1 MTLLSNYWSFISFS
15 ITVLSAPYWPW
26 MPSWGWAWL
35 CLIFMGL
42 LGYHRAGRK
51 FLGFVVAILIIV
63 LQGNLIRDQSNVLY
77 QAGPDIIIKG
87 RADSFFRQ
95 TRYAH
100 EGFALIYEV
109 NGQSLGT
116 LFQPRVRLT
125 TPILLQPNDLFE
137 FSATVK
143 PVIGRLNEIGF
154 DAEAHY
160 MAQSVIARVSVKAN
174 TPYTISPQEDVRS
187 SLQQKLVT
195 LTQNSPFQGIILA
208 LTFGERNGIDEQE
221 WRALRNSGLIHLVAI
236 SGLHIGIAFSV
247 GYFLG
252 LGMMRLH
259 AKLLWSPFVCG
270 ALLAVFYAWLAGF
283 TLPTQ
288 RALIMCLLN
297 VALIM
302 LAFPLSALKRILL
315 TLGAV
320 LLWSPFAS
328 LSNSFWMSFL
338 AVAIV
343 LYQLASQSQC
353 QVWWKALLWAQVFL
367 VCLMAPVTAYFF
379 GGLSVT
385 AVLYNLVFIPWFSLV
400 IVPAL
405 FLGLLLM
412 VVWPS
417 VAAAYWPW
425 VDWTFLPLDWALQF
439 ADVGWWVV
447 PGKVQGVVAASVA
460 ILLLYRFMSLK
471 ACSLL
476 LSMIGLWWW
485 FPSITPLWRM
495 DVLDVGHGLA
505 IVIEQDER
513 AIVYDTG
520 SSWPGGSYVQSVI
533 EPMLQQRGLRQV
545 DGVILSHLDNDH
557 AGDWQGL
564 AERWQPDWIRASQLG
579 TEFMPCIRGESW
591 QWQSLHFTVLWP
603 PQEVSRAYNP
613 HSCVIRMT
621 DTQSNY
627 SVLLSGDVTAMGE
640 WLLARDGVQ
649 LQSDVMIVPHH
660 GSKTSSTAEFIVQVN
675 PKLAIASVAKDNR
688 WNLPNPQ
695 VVARYQAQQVEWLD
709 TGQAGQ
715 ISLFFYPEQLDWF
728 TQRSLGWEPWYRQM
742 LRKGVE

>member
-1 MTLLSNYWSFISFS
+1 
-15 ITVLSAPYWPW
+15 

-603 PQEVSRAYNP
+603 PQAVSRAYNP

>member
-400 IVPAL
+400 IVPTL

-603 PQEVSRAYNP
+603 PQAVSRAYNP

>member
-1 MTLLSNYWSFISFS
+1 M
-15 ITVLSAPYWPW
+15 
-26 MPSWGWAWL
+26 
-35 CLIFMGL
+35 
-42 LGYHRAGRK
+42 
-51 FLGFVVAILIIV
+51 
-63 LQGNLIRDQSNVLY
+63 
-77 QAGPDIIIKG
+77 
-87 RADSFFRQ
+87 
-95 TRYAH
+95 
-100 EGFALIYEV
+100 
-109 NGQSLGT
+109 GT

-603 PQEVSRAYNP
+603 PQAVSRAYNP

>member
-297 VALIM
+297 VALVM

-315 TLGAV
+315 TLVAV
-320 LLWSPFAS
+320 LVWSPFTS

-343 LYQLASQSQC
+343 LYQLASQSQR

-417 VAAAYWPW
+417 VAAVYWPW

-447 PGKVQGVVAASVA
+447 PSKVQGVVAASVA

-533 EPMLQQRGLRQV
+533 EPILQQRGLRQV

-603 PQEVSRAYNP
+603 PQAVSRAYNP

-640 WLLARDGVQ
+640 WLLARNGVQ
-649 LQSDVMIVPHH
+649 LQS
-660 GSKTSSTAEFIVQVN
+660 
-675 PKLAIASVAKDNR
+675 
-688 WNLPNPQ
+688 
-695 VVARYQAQQVEWLD
+695 
-709 TGQAGQ
+709 
-715 ISLFFYPEQLDWF
+715 
-728 TQRSLGWEPWYRQM
+728 
-742 LRKGVE
+742 

>member
-1 MTLLSNYWSFISFS
+1 
-15 ITVLSAPYWPW
+15 
-26 MPSWGWAWL
+26 
-35 CLIFMGL
+35 MGL

-297 VALIM
+297 VALVM

-315 TLGAV
+315 TLVAV
-320 LLWSPFAS
+320 LVWSPFTS

-343 LYQLASQSQC
+343 LYQLASQSQR
-353 QVWWKALLWAQVFL
+353 QVWWKALLWGQVFL

-412 VVWPS
+412 VVWPGE
-417 VAAAYWPW
+417 AAVYWPW

-447 PGKVQGVVAASVA
+447 PSKVQGVVAASVA

-476 LSMIGLWWW
+476 LGMIGLWWW

-564 AERWQPDWIRASQLG
+564 AERWQPNWIRASQLG

-603 PQEVSRAYNP
+603 PQAVSRAYNP

-621 DTQSNY
+621 DTQSNH

-660 GSKTSSTAEFIVQVN
+660 GSKTSSTAEFIAQVN

>member
-1 MTLLSNYWSFISFS
+1 
-15 ITVLSAPYWPW
+15 
-26 MPSWGWAWL
+26 
-35 CLIFMGL
+35 MGL

-297 VALIM
+297 VALVM

-315 TLGAV
+315 TLVAV
-320 LLWSPFAS
+320 LVWSPFTS

-343 LYQLASQSQC
+343 LYQLASQSQR

-412 VVWPS
+412 VVWPG
-417 VAAAYWPW
+417 VATAYWPW

-447 PGKVQGVVAASVA
+447 PSKVQGVVAASVA

-476 LSMIGLWWW
+476 LGMIGLWWW
-485 FPSITPLWRM
+485 FPSLTPLWRM

-603 PQEVSRAYNP
+603 PQAVSRAYNP

-621 DTQSNY
+621 DTQSNH

-640 WLLARDGVQ
+640 WLLARDGAQ

-660 GSKTSSTAEFIVQVN
+660 GSKTSSTAEFIAQVN

-695 VVARYQAQQVEWLD
+695 VVARYQAQQIEWLD

>member
-1 MTLLSNYWSFISFS
+1 
-15 ITVLSAPYWPW
+15 
-26 MPSWGWAWL
+26 
-35 CLIFMGL
+35 MGL

-297 VALIM
+297 VALVM

-315 TLGAV
+315 TLVAV
-320 LLWSPFAS
+320 LVWSPFTS

-343 LYQLASQSQC
+343 LYQLASQSQR

-412 VVWPS
+412 VVWPG
-417 VAAAYWPW
+417 VATAYWPW

-447 PGKVQGVVAASVA
+447 PSKVQGVVAASVA

-476 LSMIGLWWW
+476 LGMIGLWWW
-485 FPSITPLWRM
+485 FPSLTPLWRM

-603 PQEVSRAYNP
+603 PQAVSRAYNP

-709 TGQAGQ
+709 TGHAGQ
-715 ISLFFYPEQLDWF
+715 ISLFFYPDQLDWF
-728 TQRSLGWEPWYRQM
+728 TQRSLGWQPWYRQM

>member
-1 MTLLSNYWSFISFS
+1 
-15 ITVLSAPYWPW
+15 
-26 MPSWGWAWL
+26 
-35 CLIFMGL
+35 MGL

-116 LFQPRVRLT
+116 LFLPRVRLT

-137 FSATVK
+137 FSATVN

-174 TPYTISPQEDVRS
+174 TPYTISPQEDFRS

-195 LTQNSPFQGIILA
+195 LTLNSPFQGIILA

-297 VALIM
+297 VALVM

-315 TLGAV
+315 TLVAV
-320 LLWSPFAS
+320 LVWSPFTS

-343 LYQLASQSQC
+343 LYQLASQSQR

-417 VAAAYWPW
+417 AAAAYWPW
-425 VDWTFLPLDWALQF
+425 LDWTFLPLDWALQF

-447 PGKVQGVVAASVA
+447 PSKVQGVVAASVA

-476 LSMIGLWWW
+476 LGMIGLWWW

-603 PQEVSRAYNP
+603 PQAVSRAYNP

-621 DTQSNY
+621 DTQSNH

-649 LQSDVMIVPHH
+649 LQSEVMIVPHH
-660 GSKTSSTAEFIVQVN
+660 GSKTSSTAEFIAQVN

-715 ISLFFYPEQLDWF
+715 ISLFFYPDQLDWF
-728 TQRSLGWEPWYRQM
+728 TQRSLGWQPWYRQM

>member
-1 MTLLSNYWSFISFS
+1 
-15 ITVLSAPYWPW
+15 
-26 MPSWGWAWL
+26 
-35 CLIFMGL
+35 MGL

-252 LGMMRLH
+252 LGIMRLH

-297 VALIM
+297 VALVM

-320 LLWSPFAS
+320 LVWSPFTS

-343 LYQLASQSQC
+343 LYQLASQSQR

-412 VVWPS
+412 VVWPG
-417 VAAAYWPW
+417 VATAYWPW

-447 PGKVQGVVAASVA
+447 PSKVQGVVAASVA

-476 LSMIGLWWW
+476 LGMIGLWWW

-603 PQEVSRAYNP
+603 PQTVSRAYNP

-621 DTQSNY
+621 DTQSNH
-627 SVLLSGDVTAMGE
+627 SVMLSGDVTAMGE

-660 GSKTSSTAEFIVQVN
+660 GSKTSSTAEFIAQVN

>member
-1 MTLLSNYWSFISFS
+1 
-15 ITVLSAPYWPW
+15 

-297 VALIM
+297 VALVM

-315 TLGAV
+315 TLVAV
-320 LLWSPFAS
+320 LVWSPFTS

-343 LYQLASQSQC
+343 LYQLASQSQR

-412 VVWPS
+412 VVWPG
-417 VAAAYWPW
+417 VATAYWPW

-447 PGKVQGVVAASVA
+447 PSKVQGVVAASVA

-476 LSMIGLWWW
+476 LGMIGLWWW

-603 PQEVSRAYNP
+603 PQTVSRAYNP

-621 DTQSNY
+621 DTQSNH
-627 SVLLSGDVTAMGE
+627 SVMLSGDVTAMGE

-660 GSKTSSTAEFIVQVN
+660 GSKTSSTAEFIAQVN

>member
-1 MTLLSNYWSFISFS
+1 
-15 ITVLSAPYWPW
+15 
-26 MPSWGWAWL
+26 
-35 CLIFMGL
+35 MGL

-297 VALIM
+297 VALVM

-315 TLGAV
+315 TLVAV
-320 LLWSPFAS
+320 LVWSPFTS

-343 LYQLASQSQC
+343 LYQLASQSQR

-412 VVWPS
+412 VVWPG
-417 VAAAYWPW
+417 VAAVYWPW

-447 PGKVQGVVAASVA
+447 PSKVQGVVAASVA

-533 EPMLQQRGLRQV
+533 EPILQQRGLRQV

-564 AERWQPDWIRASQLG
+564 AERWQPNWIRASQLG

-591 QWQSLHFTVLWP
+591 QWQFLHFTVLWP
-603 PQEVSRAYNP
+603 PQAVSRAYNP

-621 DTQSNY
+621 DTQSNH

-640 WLLARDGVQ
+640 WLLARDGAQ
-649 LQSDVMIVPHH
+649 LQSEVMIVPHH
-660 GSKTSSTAEFIVQVN
+660 GSKTSSTAEFIAQVN

-709 TGQAGQ
+709 TGHAGQ
-715 ISLFFYPEQLDWF
+715 ISLFFYPDQLDWF
-728 TQRSLGWEPWYRQM
+728 TQRSLGWQPWYRQM

>member
-603 PQEVSRAYNP
+603 PQAVSRAYNP

-695 VVARYQAQQVEWLD
+695 VVARYQVQQVEWLD

>member
-1 MTLLSNYWSFISFS
+1 
-15 ITVLSAPYWPW
+15 

-297 VALIM
+297 VALVM

-315 TLGAV
+315 TLVAV
-320 LLWSPFAS
+320 LVWSPFTS

-343 LYQLASQSQC
+343 LYQLASQSQR

-417 VAAAYWPW
+417 VAAVYWPW

-447 PGKVQGVVAASVA
+447 PSKVQGVVAASVA

-476 LSMIGLWWW
+476 LGMIGLWWW

-603 PQEVSRAYNP
+603 PQAVIRAYNP

-660 GSKTSSTAEFIVQVN
+660 GSKTSSTAEFIAQVN

>member
-1 MTLLSNYWSFISFS
+1 
-15 ITVLSAPYWPW
+15 
-26 MPSWGWAWL
+26 
-35 CLIFMGL
+35 MGL

-302 LAFPLSALKRILL
+302 LAFPLSALKRMLL

-439 ADVGWWVV
+439 ADVGWRVV
-447 PGKVQGVVAASVA
+447 PSKVQGVVAASVA
-460 ILLLYRFMSLK
+460 FLLLYRFMSLK

-476 LSMIGLWWW
+476 LGMIGLWWW
-485 FPSITPLWRM
+485 FPSLTPLWRM

-603 PQEVSRAYNP
+603 PQAVSRAYNP

-709 TGQAGQ
+709 TGHAGQ
-715 ISLFFYPEQLDWF
+715 ISLFFYPDQLDWF
-728 TQRSLGWEPWYRQM
+728 TQRSLGWQPWYRQM

>member
-1 MTLLSNYWSFISFS
+1 
-15 ITVLSAPYWPW
+15 

-297 VALIM
+297 VALVM

-315 TLGAV
+315 TLVAV
-320 LLWSPFAS
+320 LVWSPFTS

-343 LYQLASQSQC
+343 LYQLASQSQR

-405 FLGLLLM
+405 FLGQLLM
-412 VVWPS
+412 VVWPG
-417 VAAAYWPW
+417 VATAYWPW

-447 PGKVQGVVAASVA
+447 PSKVQGVVAASVA

-476 LSMIGLWWW
+476 LGMIGLWWW

-603 PQEVSRAYNP
+603 PQTVSRAYNP

-621 DTQSNY
+621 DTQSNH
-627 SVLLSGDVTAMGE
+627 SVMLSGDVTAMGE

-660 GSKTSSTAEFIVQVN
+660 GSKTSSTAEFIAQVN

>member
-1 MTLLSNYWSFISFS
+1 
-15 ITVLSAPYWPW
+15 
-26 MPSWGWAWL
+26 
-35 CLIFMGL
+35 MGL

-297 VALIM
+297 VALVM

-315 TLGAV
+315 TLVAV
-320 LLWSPFAS
+320 LVWSPLTS

-343 LYQLASQSQC
+343 LYQLASQSQR
-353 QVWWKALLWAQVFL
+353 QVWWKALLWVQVFL

-412 VVWPS
+412 AVWPG
-417 VAAAYWPW
+417 VATAYWPW

-447 PGKVQGVVAASVA
+447 PSKVQGVVAASVA

-603 PQEVSRAYNP
+603 PQAVIRAYNP

>member
-42 LGYHRAGRK
+42 LGYHRACRK

-297 VALIM
+297 VALVM

-315 TLGAV
+315 TLVAV
-320 LLWSPFAS
+320 LVWSPFTS

-343 LYQLASQSQC
+343 LYQLASQSQR

-405 FLGLLLM
+405 FFGLLLM
-412 VVWPS
+412 VVWPG
-417 VAAAYWPW
+417 VAAVYWPW

-447 PGKVQGVVAASVA
+447 PSKVQGVVAASVA

-520 SSWPGGSYVQSVI
+520 SSWSGGSYVQSVI

-603 PQEVSRAYNP
+603 PQAVSRAYNP

-660 GSKTSSTAEFIVQVN
+660 GSKTSSTAEFIAQVN

>member
-1 MTLLSNYWSFISFS
+1 
-15 ITVLSAPYWPW
+15 
-26 MPSWGWAWL
+26 
-35 CLIFMGL
+35 MGL

-297 VALIM
+297 VALVM

-315 TLGAV
+315 TLVAV
-320 LLWSPFAS
+320 LVWSPFTS

-343 LYQLASQSQC
+343 LYQLASQSQR

-412 VVWPS
+412 VVWPG
-417 VAAAYWPW
+417 VATAYWPW

-447 PGKVQGVVAASVA
+447 PSKVQGVVAASVA

-476 LSMIGLWWW
+476 LGMIGLWWC

-591 QWQSLHFTVLWP
+591 QWQFLHFTVLWP
-603 PQEVSRAYNP
+603 PQAVSRAYNP

-621 DTQSNY
+621 DTQSNH

-660 GSKTSSTAEFIVQVN
+660 GSKTSSTAEFIAQVN

>member
-1 MTLLSNYWSFISFS
+1 MTLLTNYWSFISFS

-603 PQEVSRAYNP
+603 PQAVSRAYNP

>member
-1 MTLLSNYWSFISFS
+1 
-15 ITVLSAPYWPW
+15 
-26 MPSWGWAWL
+26 
-35 CLIFMGL
+35 MGL

-297 VALIM
+297 VALVM

-315 TLGAV
+315 TLVAV
-320 LLWSPFAS
+320 LVWSPFTS

-343 LYQLASQSQC
+343 LYQLASQSQR

-412 VVWPS
+412 VVWPG
-417 VAAAYWPW
+417 VATAYWPW

-447 PGKVQGVVAASVA
+447 PSKVQGVVAASVA

-603 PQEVSRAYNP
+603 PQAVSRAYNP

-640 WLLARDGVQ
+640 WLLTRDGVQ

-660 GSKTSSTAEFIVQVN
+660 GSKTSSTAEFIAQVN

>member
-1 MTLLSNYWSFISFS
+1 
-15 ITVLSAPYWPW
+15 
-26 MPSWGWAWL
+26 
-35 CLIFMGL
+35 MGL

-297 VALIM
+297 VALVM

-315 TLGAV
+315 TLVAV
-320 LLWSPFAS
+320 LVWSPFTS

-343 LYQLASQSQC
+343 LYQLASQSQR

-417 VAAAYWPW
+417 VAAVYWPW

-564 AERWQPDWIRASQLG
+564 AERWQPNWIRASQLG

-603 PQEVSRAYNP
+603 PQAVSRAYNP

-621 DTQSNY
+621 DTQSNH

-640 WLLARDGVQ
+640 WLLARDGAQ
-649 LQSDVMIVPHH
+649 LQSEVMIVPHH
-660 GSKTSSTAEFIVQVN
+660 GSKTSSTAEFIAQVN

-695 VVARYQAQQVEWLD
+695 VVARYQAQQIEWLD

>member
-1 MTLLSNYWSFISFS
+1 
-15 ITVLSAPYWPW
+15 
-26 MPSWGWAWL
+26 
-35 CLIFMGL
+35 MGL

-160 MAQSVIARVSVKAN
+160 MAKSVIARVSVKAN

-297 VALIM
+297 VALVM

-315 TLGAV
+315 TLVAV
-320 LLWSPFAS
+320 LVWSPFTS

-343 LYQLASQSQC
+343 LYQLASQSQR

-417 VAAAYWPW
+417 VAAVYWPW

-447 PGKVQGVVAASVA
+447 PSKVQGVVAASVA

-476 LSMIGLWWW
+476 LGMIGLWWW

-603 PQEVSRAYNP
+603 PQAVIRAYNP

-660 GSKTSSTAEFIVQVN
+660 GSKTSSTAEFIAQVN

>member
-1 MTLLSNYWSFISFS
+1 
-15 ITVLSAPYWPW
+15 
-26 MPSWGWAWL
+26 
-35 CLIFMGL
+35 MGL

-116 LFQPRVRLT
+116 LFRPRVRLT

-297 VALIM
+297 VALVM

-315 TLGAV
+315 TLVAV
-320 LLWSPFAS
+320 LVWSPFTS

-338 AVAIV
+338 AAAIV
-343 LYQLASQSQC
+343 LYQLASQSQR

-412 VVWPS
+412 VVWPG
-417 VAAAYWPW
+417 VAAVYWPW

-447 PGKVQGVVAASVA
+447 PSKVQGVVAASVA

-564 AERWQPDWIRASQLG
+564 AERWQPNWIRASQLG

-603 PQEVSRAYNP
+603 PQAVSRAYNP

-709 TGQAGQ
+709 TGHAGQ
-715 ISLFFYPEQLDWF
+715 ISLFFYPDQLDWF
-728 TQRSLGWEPWYRQM
+728 TQRSLGWQPWYRQM

>member
-1 MTLLSNYWSFISFS
+1 
-15 ITVLSAPYWPW
+15 
-26 MPSWGWAWL
+26 
-35 CLIFMGL
+35 MGL

-297 VALIM
+297 VALVM

-315 TLGAV
+315 TLVAV
-320 LLWSPFAS
+320 LVWSPFTS

-343 LYQLASQSQC
+343 LYQLASQSQR

-412 VVWPS
+412 VVWPG
-417 VAAAYWPW
+417 VATAYWPW

-447 PGKVQGVVAASVA
+447 PSKVQGGVAASVA

-564 AERWQPDWIRASQLG
+564 AERWQPNWIRASQLG
-579 TEFMPCIRGESW
+579 TAFMPCIRGESW

-603 PQEVSRAYNP
+603 PQAVSRAYNP

-621 DTQSNY
+621 DTQSKH

-660 GSKTSSTAEFIVQVN
+660 GSKTSSTAEFIAQVN

-695 VVARYQAQQVEWLD
+695 VVARYQAQQIEWLD

>member
-1 MTLLSNYWSFISFS
+1 
-15 ITVLSAPYWPW
+15 

-297 VALIM
+297 VALVM

-315 TLGAV
+315 TLVAV
-320 LLWSPFAS
+320 LVWSPFTS

-343 LYQLASQSQC
+343 LYQLASQSQR
-353 QVWWKALLWAQVFL
+353 QVWWKALLWGQVFL

-412 VVWPS
+412 VVWPGE
-417 VAAAYWPW
+417 AAVYWPW

-447 PGKVQGVVAASVA
+447 PSKVQGVVAASVA

-476 LSMIGLWWW
+476 LGMIGLWWW

-564 AERWQPDWIRASQLG
+564 AERWQPNWIRASQLG

-603 PQEVSRAYNP
+603 PQAVSRAYNP

-621 DTQSNY
+621 DTQSNH

-660 GSKTSSTAEFIVQVN
+660 GSKTSSTAEFIAQVN

>member
-1 MTLLSNYWSFISFS
+1 
-15 ITVLSAPYWPW
+15 
-26 MPSWGWAWL
+26 
-35 CLIFMGL
+35 MGL

-95 TRYAH
+95 ARYAH

-297 VALIM
+297 VALVM

-315 TLGAV
+315 TLVAV
-320 LLWSPFAS
+320 LVWSPFTS

-343 LYQLASQSQC
+343 LYQLASQSQR

-412 VVWPS
+412 VVWPG
-417 VAAAYWPW
+417 VATAYWPW

-447 PGKVQGVVAASVA
+447 PSKVQGVVAASVA

-520 SSWPGGSYVQSVI
+520 SSWSGGSYVQSVI

-603 PQEVSRAYNP
+603 PQAVSRAYNP

-621 DTQSNY
+621 DTQFNY

-660 GSKTSSTAEFIVQVN
+660 GSKTSSTAEFIAQVN

-695 VVARYQAQQVEWLD
+695 VVARYQAQQIEWLD

>member
-1 MTLLSNYWSFISFS
+1 
-15 ITVLSAPYWPW
+15 
-26 MPSWGWAWL
+26 
-35 CLIFMGL
+35 MGL

-252 LGMMRLH
+252 LGIMRLH

-297 VALIM
+297 VALVM

-320 LLWSPFAS
+320 LVWSPFTS

-343 LYQLASQSQC
+343 LYQLASQSQR

-405 FLGLLLM
+405 FWGLLLM
-412 VVWPS
+412 VVWPG
-417 VAAAYWPW
+417 VATAYWPW

-447 PGKVQGVVAASVA
+447 PSKVQGVVAASVA

-476 LSMIGLWWW
+476 LGMIGLWWW

-564 AERWQPDWIRASQLG
+564 AERWQPNWIRASQLG

-603 PQEVSRAYNP
+603 PQAVSRAYNP

-621 DTQSNY
+621 DTQSNH
-627 SVLLSGDVTAMGE
+627 SVMLSGDVTAMGE

-660 GSKTSSTAEFIVQVN
+660 GSKTSSTAEFIAQVN

>member
-1 MTLLSNYWSFISFS
+1 
-15 ITVLSAPYWPW
+15 

-297 VALIM
+297 VALVM

-315 TLGAV
+315 TLVAV
-320 LLWSPFAS
+320 LVWSPFTS

-343 LYQLASQSQC
+343 LYQLASQSQR

-412 VVWPS
+412 VVWPG
-417 VAAAYWPW
+417 VATAYWPW

-447 PGKVQGVVAASVA
+447 PSKVQGVVAASVA

-545 DGVILSHLDNDH
+545 DGVILSHIDNDH

-603 PQEVSRAYNP
+603 PQAVSRAYNP

-621 DTQSNY
+621 DTQSNH

-640 WLLARDGVQ
+640 WLLARDGAQ

-660 GSKTSSTAEFIVQVN
+660 GSKTSSTAEFIAQVN

-695 VVARYQAQQVEWLD
+695 VVARYQAQQIEWLD

>member
-1 MTLLSNYWSFISFS
+1 
-15 ITVLSAPYWPW
+15 
-26 MPSWGWAWL
+26 
-35 CLIFMGL
+35 MGL

-297 VALIM
+297 VALVM

-315 TLGAV
+315 TLVAV
-320 LLWSPFAS
+320 LVWSPFTS

-343 LYQLASQSQC
+343 LYQLASQSQR

-412 VVWPS
+412 VVWPG
-417 VAAAYWPW
+417 VATAYWPW

-447 PGKVQGVVAASVA
+447 PSKVQGVVAASVA

-545 DGVILSHLDNDH
+545 DGVILSHIDNDH

-603 PQEVSRAYNP
+603 PQAVSRAYNP

-621 DTQSNY
+621 DTQSNH

-640 WLLARDGVQ
+640 WLLARDGAQ

-660 GSKTSSTAEFIVQVN
+660 GSKTSSTAEFIAQVN

>member
-1 MTLLSNYWSFISFS
+1 
-15 ITVLSAPYWPW
+15 
-26 MPSWGWAWL
+26 
-35 CLIFMGL
+35 
-42 LGYHRAGRK
+42 
-51 FLGFVVAILIIV
+51 
-63 LQGNLIRDQSNVLY
+63 
-77 QAGPDIIIKG
+77 
-87 RADSFFRQ
+87 
-95 TRYAH
+95 
-100 EGFALIYEV
+100 
-109 NGQSLGT
+109 
-116 LFQPRVRLT
+116 
-125 TPILLQPNDLFE
+125 
-137 FSATVK
+137 
-143 PVIGRLNEIGF
+143 
-154 DAEAHY
+154 
-160 MAQSVIARVSVKAN
+160 
-174 TPYTISPQEDVRS
+174 
-187 SLQQKLVT
+187 
-195 LTQNSPFQGIILA
+195 
-208 LTFGERNGIDEQE
+208 
-221 WRALRNSGLIHLVAI
+221 
-236 SGLHIGIAFSV
+236 
-247 GYFLG
+247 
-252 LGMMRLH
+252 
-259 AKLLWSPFVCG
+259 
-270 ALLAVFYAWLAGF
+270 
-283 TLPTQ
+283 
-288 RALIMCLLN
+288 
-297 VALIM
+297 
-302 LAFPLSALKRILL
+302 RILL
-315 TLGAV
+315 TLVAV

-343 LYQLASQSQC
+343 LYQLASQSQR

-447 PGKVQGVVAASVA
+447 PIKVQGVVAASVA
-460 ILLLYRFMSLK
+460 IVLLYRFMSLK

-476 LSMIGLWWW
+476 LGMIGLWWW
-485 FPSITPLWRM
+485 FPSLTPLWRM

-533 EPMLQQRGLRQV
+533 EPILQQRGLRQV

-564 AERWQPDWIRASQLG
+564 AERWQPNWIRASQLG

-603 PQEVSRAYNP
+603 PQAVSRAYNQ

-621 DTQSNY
+621 DTQSNH

-640 WLLARDGVQ
+640 WLLARDGAQ
-649 LQSDVMIVPHH
+649 LQSEVMIVPHH
-660 GSKTSSTAEFIVQVN
+660 GSKTSSTAEFIAQVN

-709 TGQAGQ
+709 TGHAGQ
-715 ISLFFYPEQLDWF
+715 ISLFFYPDQLDWF
-728 TQRSLGWEPWYRQM
+728 TQRSLGWQPWYRQM

>member
-1 MTLLSNYWSFISFS
+1 
-15 ITVLSAPYWPW
+15 
-26 MPSWGWAWL
+26 
-35 CLIFMGL
+35 MGL

-297 VALIM
+297 VALVM

-315 TLGAV
+315 TLVAV
-320 LLWSPFAS
+320 LVWSPFTS

-343 LYQLASQSQC
+343 LYQLASQSQR

-412 VVWPS
+412 VVWPG
-417 VAAAYWPW
+417 VATAYWPW

-447 PGKVQGVVAASVA
+447 PSKVQGVVAASVA

-557 AGDWQGL
+557 SGDWQGL

-603 PQEVSRAYNP
+603 PQAVSRAYNP

-621 DTQSNY
+621 DTQSNH

-640 WLLARDGVQ
+640 LLLARDGVQ

-660 GSKTSSTAEFIVQVN
+660 GSKTSSTAEFIAQVN

>member
-1 MTLLSNYWSFISFS
+1 
-15 ITVLSAPYWPW
+15 
-26 MPSWGWAWL
+26 
-35 CLIFMGL
+35 MGL

-297 VALIM
+297 VALVM

-315 TLGAV
+315 TLVAV
-320 LLWSPFAS
+320 LVWSPLTS

-343 LYQLASQSQC
+343 LYQLASQSQR
-353 QVWWKALLWAQVFL
+353 QVWWKALLWVQVFL

-412 VVWPS
+412 AVWPG
-417 VAAAYWPW
+417 VATAYWPW

-447 PGKVQGVVAASVA
+447 PSKVQGVVAASVA

-603 PQEVSRAYNP
+603 PQAVIRAYNP

-660 GSKTSSTAEFIVQVN
+660 GSKTSSTAEFIAQVN

>member
-1 MTLLSNYWSFISFS
+1 
-15 ITVLSAPYWPW
+15 
-26 MPSWGWAWL
+26 
-35 CLIFMGL
+35 MGL

-297 VALIM
+297 VALVM

-315 TLGAV
+315 TLVAV
-320 LLWSPFAS
+320 LVWSPFAS

-343 LYQLASQSQC
+343 LYQLASQSQR

-412 VVWPS
+412 VVWPG
-417 VAAAYWPW
+417 VATAYWPW

-447 PGKVQGVVAASVA
+447 PSKVQGVVAASVA

-476 LSMIGLWWW
+476 LGMIGLWWW

-603 PQEVSRAYNP
+603 PQTVSRAYNP

-621 DTQSNY
+621 DTQSNH
-627 SVLLSGDVTAMGE
+627 SVMLSGDVTAMGE

-660 GSKTSSTAEFIVQVN
+660 GSKTSSTAEFIAQVN

>member
-1 MTLLSNYWSFISFS
+1 
-15 ITVLSAPYWPW
+15 
-26 MPSWGWAWL
+26 
-35 CLIFMGL
+35 MGL

-297 VALIM
+297 VALVM

-315 TLGAV
+315 TLVAV
-320 LLWSPFAS
+320 LVWSPFAS

-343 LYQLASQSQC
+343 LYQLASQSQR

-447 PGKVQGVVAASVA
+447 PSKVQGVVAASVA

-557 AGDWQGL
+557 SGDWQGL

-603 PQEVSRAYNP
+603 PQAVSRAYNP

-621 DTQSNY
+621 DTQSNH

-640 WLLARDGVQ
+640 LLLARDGVQ

-660 GSKTSSTAEFIVQVN
+660 GSKTSSTAEFIAQVN

>member
-1 MTLLSNYWSFISFS
+1 
-15 ITVLSAPYWPW
+15 
-26 MPSWGWAWL
+26 
-35 CLIFMGL
+35 MGL

-116 LFQPRVRLT
+116 LFLPRVRLT

-174 TPYTISPQEDVRS
+174 TPYTISPQEDFRS

-195 LTQNSPFQGIILA
+195 LTLNSPFQGIILA

-259 AKLLWSPFVCG
+259 AKLLWSPFLCG

-297 VALIM
+297 VALVM

-315 TLGAV
+315 TLVAV
-320 LLWSPFAS
+320 LVWSPFTS

-343 LYQLASQSQC
+343 LYQLASQSQR

-425 VDWTFLPLDWALQF
+425 VDWTFLPLDWSLQF

-447 PGKVQGVVAASVA
+447 PSKVQGVVAASVA

-476 LSMIGLWWW
+476 LGMIGLWWW

-564 AERWQPDWIRASQLG
+564 AERWQPNWIRASQLG

-603 PQEVSRAYNP
+603 PQAVSRAYNP

-621 DTQSNY
+621 DTQSNH

-640 WLLARDGVQ
+640 WLLARDGAQ
-649 LQSDVMIVPHH
+649 LQSEVMIVPHH
-660 GSKTSSTAEFIVQVN
+660 GSKTSSTAEFIAQVN

-715 ISLFFYPEQLDWF
+715 ISLFFYPDQLDWF
-728 TQRSLGWEPWYRQM
+728 TQRSLGWQPWYRQM